1 LKGLDLSN
9 TNDDLP
15 DSVAKALVD
24 DAIDTLTGAI
34 DVGREGAA
42 NELAQALREE
52 QGEGFASID
61 PEPVKPEEAEA
72 WLRSYLPSLVGVMAQ
87 DLRERVRDI
96 IADGLA
102 RGLATRKIMKA
113 LRDELADFSAN
124 RIETIARTEITRAYN
139 MGRVDLFR
147 RNSSF
152 VPAYQYSAVLDSRTT
167 DICRNLHG
175 RIIDATREDVTAFI
189 PPLHFN
195 CRGVLLPVTRYEEWQ

>member
-1 LKGLDLSN
+1 
-9 TNDDLP
+9 
-15 DSVAKALVD
+15 SVAKALVD

-61 PEPVKPEEAEA
+61 PEPVEPEEAEA

-96 IADGLA
+96 IADGLTQ
-102 RGLATRKIMKA
+102 GLSNRKIITA
-113 LRDELADFSAN
+113 LQTELKYFSYN
-124 RIETIARTEITRAYN
+124 RIQTIARTEITRAYN

-152 VPAYQYSAVLDSRTT
+152 VPSYQYSAVLDSRTT
-167 DICRNLHG
+167 DICRNL
-175 RIIDATREDVTAFI
+175 
-189 PPLHFN
+189 
-195 CRGVLLPVTRYEEWQ
+195 